1 MHEFIESD
9 LAPWKDSGITLEALE
24 EAENM
29 YDICDG
35 DIIRFQ
41 IISGR
46 LYVYHVTSRG
56 LGWYPSQLGEGHL
69 AARGRVPHTML
80 MLLDV
85 LRLFPGQIPDL
96 DAVMQ
101 LGDFNCVERNASRRG
116 APVPMFGYSTS
127 EDYHDLVL
135 PDFTY
140 YGHEYD
146 YLMDPWGNPV
156 IGWDAQRE
164 VLMRKYEGVPL
175 SSRLPQALWRGRT
188 RDPMYPHRDALRRA
202 FVACPEVLAAGG
214 RAREAALIN
223 AKGAPIVMQ
232 DFDDFRYQVHV
243 EPLAW
248 VSNLRQKLAGGAVT
262 LATGIKYKEWY
273 ARALEPG
280 RHYVEVGATS
290 PDMCRETVEVVQD
303 MNALLAQRG
312 DARADAELTPTLRS
326 ALRAWRDDR
335 QLSALLE
342 AADGTEARSR
352 AVVKNAHG
360 DYRWGS
366 ELGPVEMGDLAREFV
381 RSKLRMQDVLLYARD
396 MLQAYAA
403 KQKFVPAPRRKAFC
417 VDGAAVLQEFGTPY
431 QADADTI
438 ARAYPW
444 LLKYDGGCA
453 PRD

>member
-1 MHEFIESD
+1 
-9 LAPWKDSGITLEALE
+9 
-24 EAENM
+24 
-29 YDICDG
+29 
-35 DIIRFQ
+35 
-41 IISGR
+41 
-46 LYVYHVTSRG
+46 
-56 LGWYPSQLGEGHL
+56 
-69 AARGRVPHTML
+69 
-80 MLLDV
+80 
-85 LRLFPGQIPDL
+85 
-96 DAVMQ
+96 
-101 LGDFNCVERNASRRG
+101 
-116 APVPMFGYSTS
+116 
-127 EDYHDLVL
+127 
-135 PDFTY
+135 
-140 YGHEYD
+140 
-146 YLMDPWGNPV
+146 
-156 IGWDAQRE
+156 
-164 VLMRKYEGVPL
+164 
-175 SSRLPQALWRGRT
+175 
-188 RDPMYPHRDALRRA
+188 
-202 FVACPEVLAAGG
+202 
-214 RAREAALIN
+214 
-223 AKGAPIVMQ
+223 MQ

-280 RHYVEVGATS
+280 RHYVE
-290 PDMCRETVEVVQD
+290 D

-312 DARADAELTPTLRS
+312 DAPADAELTPTLRS

-342 AADGTEARSR
+342 AADGKEARSR
-352 AVVKNAHG
+352 TVVKNAHG

-366 ELGPVEMGDLAREFV
+366 DLGPVEMGDLAREFV

-417 VDGAAVLQEFGTPY
+417 
-431 QADADTI
+431 ADADTI